1 MKVCR
6 KPRLLLIHFI
16 RKEIFL
22 DMRRKSERNKTKG
35 SPEKKVEK
43 PTRKSARR
51 RGKRATSSS
60 PERDDSQEDTTSDA
74 SLSREKDLTRLQ
86 SKDLKAVPEQS
97 ETVVAPSNVEEKDS
111 SPETEDNG
119 SVWKVARADASP
131 GEIQKLKLCRQR
143 NISETSDN
151 SSNRKKSHKWQGSGE
166 GTAEEIDSN
175 DERLN
180 SPQVEFSDKR
190 PDDVSSLSLGQDS
203 NQEVSDYK
211 EALPESTSANLS
223 DDKPNID
230 LQGDLN
236 EASCFTLD
244 ITSEPTGT
252 STDPT
257 FSGQLVEPDVSEV
270 KETGENEDKQQ
281 QQQQEEDAEA
291 EAKEEPVSSALEE
304 APVDSNS
311 GNTDTNNDTP
321 EQQEIPQTE
330 EKTAPE
336 EVHEMKEEI
345 PQDSNVQLSPKEELV
360 SEDVTLPQEELQTQ
374 EQESDVLPK
383 EIEIA
388 ETSEA
393 TQQRDQESPQK
404 EEVAFEKDDRNDS
417 SSDEDQVK
425 VHSDSNSMDEA
436 QMNVRSSIRASSR
449 SNRRKNRSKY
459 RESSYSDTPESED
472 DPSLERKSKQP
483 DTPEDEEEEEEPRD
497 KDFHRDRSRSKS
509 LEPNDNTNLN
519 SKEREEQ
526 DEENEKNDN
535 NSSQSNIHLE
545 AITSSQKPAKIN
557 LKRTFGTRNSAD
569 EIKVEESNLCEKIDS
584 NPVKTNHT
592 SEKTEQK
599 RVPKRRRWGTVL
611 SADTSIEFSVSTDS
625 LKVLVPGAKPL
636 SITEVRLTK
645 DIEEE
650 QFRDKSR
657 EKHNTSD
664 SNGEYIVRE
673 EAVASKNEGSRKGDT
688 KADNHMGSRRKI
700 SVVKDIPQT
709 MLTSPSIVKVTN
721 ILLIKN
727 LVRPFTLTQI
737 KELLSR
743 TGTIL
748 ENGFWMDRIKS
759 KCYVQYSNE
768 DQAFETR
775 QALHGI
781 SWPLSNPKKLQV
793 EYATKE
799 DMESAQESSQDVNN
813 SRKDDAFGQT
823 DSWQHDWIREERNQA
838 AGVKVTVVREWD
850 LGKEDGQQHV
860 LKDDRE
866 KKEMEK
872 KKRQR
877 SQSPVTEIHLPAP
890 ARKFKKKEDEPPPAK
905 LLDDLF
911 RKTKAT
917 PCIYWLPLTNEQ
929 IVVKEE
935 MRRQHM
941 AEHARRLEE
950 MRRAERNRDQR
961 RRRTP
966 RK

>member
-1 MKVCR
+1 
-6 KPRLLLIHFI
+6 
-16 RKEIFL
+16 
-22 DMRRKSERNKTKG
+22 MRRKSERNKTKG
-35 SPEKKVEK
+35 SPEKKIEK

-74 SLSREKDLTRLQ
+74 SLSRESNKELTRLQ
-86 SKDLKAVPEQS
+86 NKDLKLIPEQS
-97 ETVVAPSNVEEKDS
+97 EMVITIPNVEEKDS

-131 GEIQKLKLCRQR
+131 DH
-143 NISETSDN
+143 NIC
-151 SSNRKKSHKWQGSGE
+151 G
-166 GTAEEIDSN
+166 
-175 DERLN
+175 
-180 SPQVEFSDKR
+180 
-190 PDDVSSLSLGQDS
+190 
-203 NQEVSDYK
+203 
-211 EALPESTSANLS
+211 
-223 DDKPNID
+223 
-230 LQGDLN
+230 
-236 EASCFTLD
+236 
-244 ITSEPTGT
+244 
-252 STDPT
+252 
-257 FSGQLVEPDVSEV
+257 EPDVPIQQEV
-270 KETGENEDKQQ
+270 EGECEEVDNQDNQQ
-281 QQQQEEDAEA
+281 QIIENAEIDRKEEQIPEDETANPKEDVQQDIQIENQEEI
-291 EAKEEPVSSALEE
+291 
-304 APVDSNS
+304 
-311 GNTDTNNDTP
+311 T
-321 EQQEIPQTE
+321 EIK
-330 EKTAPE
+330 EKTFDE
-336 EVHEMKEEI
+336 LN
-345 PQDSNVQLSPKEELV
+345 SNVQLSPKEDDIEKEE
-360 SEDVTLPQEELQTQ
+360 SQIQEEI
-374 EQESDVLPK
+374 EVVPK
-383 EIEIA
+383 EIEIVPKVI
-388 ETSEA
+388 EIVEA
-393 TQQRDQESPQK
+393 TIEKDEESHQK
-404 EEVAFEKDDRNDS
+404 DEVTSEKDDRNDS
-417 SSDEDQVK
+417 SSDEDEVK
-425 VHSDSNSMDEA
+425 VHSDSNSIDEA
-436 QMNVRSSIRASSR
+436 QMNVRSSIRVTSR

-483 DTPEDEEEEEEPRD
+483 ETPENEEEEEPLSRD
-497 KDFHRDRSRSKS
+497 KDFHRDRRSRSKS
-509 LEPNDNTNLN
+509 LEPNDNSSLLN
-519 SKEREEQ
+519 SQQREEQ
-526 DEENEKNDN
+526 IDEENEKNE
-535 NSSQSNIHLE
+535 NSSIINLE

-569 EIKVEESNLCEKIDS
+569 EVKVEESNQCEKIDS
-584 NPVKTNHT
+584 HPVKTNHAN
-592 SEKTEQK
+592 ENTEQK
-599 RVPKRRRWGTVL
+599 RVPKRRRWGTTL
-611 SADTSIEFSVSTDS
+611 STDSSIEFSVSTDS

-636 SITEVRLTK
+636 SITEVRLSK

-650 QFRDKSR
+650 QFRDKNR
-657 EKHNTSD
+657 DKHNND

-673 EAVASKNEGSRKGDT
+673 EIIASKNERKGDT

-709 MLTSPSIVKVTN
+709 MLTSPSIVKATN

-799 DMESAQESSQDVNN
+799 DMELAQESSQEITN
-813 SRKDDAFGQT
+813 SRKDDNFGQA
-823 DSWQHDWIREERNQA
+823 DSWQHDWIREERNQTG
-838 AGVKVTVVREWD
+838 GVKVTVVREWD

-860 LKDDRE
+860 IKDERE

-877 SQSPVTEIHLPAP
+877 SQTPVTEIHLPAP

-950 MRRAERNRDQR
+950 MRRAERNRDHR

>member
-1 MKVCR
+1 
-6 KPRLLLIHFI
+6 
-16 RKEIFL
+16 
-22 DMRRKSERNKTKG
+22 MRRKSERNKTKG

-86 SKDLKAVPEQS
+86 SKDVKAVAAAAAAPEQS
-97 ETVVAPSNVEEKDS
+97 EPVVAAVNVEEKDS

-230 LQGDLN
+230 LQGDIN

-244 ITSEPTGT
+244 IMSEPTGT

-257 FSGQLVEPDVSEV
+257 FCGQLVDPDVLEL
-270 KETGENEDKQQ
+270 KEMGENEDNQEQQ
-281 QQQQEEDAEA
+281 QQQQQEDAEA
-291 EAKEEPVSSALEE
+291 EAKEELVSPALVDET
-304 APVDSNS
+304 PVDSNLES
-311 GNTDTNNDTP
+311 KEGNNDILP
-321 EQQEIPQTE
+321 EQQEVPQTE
-330 EKTAPE
+330 EKISSEQVPE
-336 EVHEMKEEI
+336 AKEEI
-345 PQDSNVQLSPKEELV
+345 FQDSKVHLSPKEELV
-360 SEDVTLPQEELQTQ
+360 SDDV
-374 EQESDVLPK
+374 VLPK
-383 EIEIA
+383 EECQTQEPEREVLPTVMEIA
-388 ETSEA
+388 KSSVT
-393 TQQRDQESPQK
+393 TPQRDQESPQK
-404 EEVAFEKDDRNDS
+404 EDVVTFEKDDRNDS

-425 VHSDSNSMDEA
+425 VHSDSNSIDEA

-483 DTPEDEEEEEEPRD
+483 DTPEEEEEEEEEELPLS
-497 KDFHRDRSRSKS
+497 RDRSRSKS
-509 LEPNDNTNLN
+509 LVPNDNSSLLN

-526 DEENEKNDN
+526 VDEENEKNDN
-535 NSSQSNIHLE
+535 NSSHASNIHLE

-584 NPVKTNHT
+584 SPVKTNHT

-611 SADTSIEFSVSTDS
+611 STDTSIEFSVSTDS

-636 SITEVRLTK
+636 SITEVRLSK
-645 DIEEE
+645 DVEEE

-657 EKHNTSD
+657 DKHNTSD

-673 EAVASKNEGSRKGDT
+673 ETIASKNEGSRKGDT

-721 ILLIKN
+721 VLLIKN

-799 DMESAQESSQDVNN
+799 DMELAQESSQDVNN
-813 SRKDDAFGQT
+813 SRKDDSFGQT
-823 DSWQHDWIREERNQA
+823 DSWQHDWIREERNQTG
-838 AGVKVTVVREWD
+838 GVKVTVVREWD

-950 MRRAERNRDQR
+950 MRRAERNRDHR